1 MMWIFQ
7 QLWTWHKA
15 VFFFLSLLP
24 FHDALFPFL
33 SNYLMTA
40 LCGRLVSST
49 LNCFTT
55 ERRKKKLQI
64 AVKITTYHRGG
75 CVFYSGD
82 PRSQIF
88 FGLKINPLAGICG
101 EHFPMSENCSAVRV
115 ICSSHPGKGRL
126 DATDTLRDRTQPR
139 CREADAV
146 LCSPWCHEPFSCF
159 SRV

>member
-1 MMWIFQ
+1 M
-7 QLWTWHKA
+7 
-15 VFFFLSLLP
+15 P

-64 AVKITTYHRGG
+64 AVKITTYRRGG

-101 EHFPMSENCSAVRV
+101 EHFPMSENCPAVRV